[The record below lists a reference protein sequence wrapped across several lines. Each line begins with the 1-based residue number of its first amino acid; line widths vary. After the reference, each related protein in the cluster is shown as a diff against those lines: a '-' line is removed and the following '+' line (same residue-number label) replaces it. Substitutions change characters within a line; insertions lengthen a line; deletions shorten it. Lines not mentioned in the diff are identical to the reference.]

1 MTSLRLYIILS
12 LIIFLVILGSRSY
25 AQSPDIVETVVLDQ
39 DKGLTER
46 SVNFVTRDGLG
57 YFYLFSD
64 NVIQRY
70 DGQNFEDVNTDL
82 LIQLR
87 QYLINIVAV
96 TESAGDIYIRFLDGQ
111 LVSIPAGGLELGNV
125 RDGQVFPE
133 TNDLNNGQLEKD
145 SLSIDRDGKTYT
157 WKQGQVEIFSNGIK
171 KVIEIPAD
179 GQPKFLRRDK
189 KGNIVAAYSLR
200 KFFVDNYFVLDNN
213 EVLHD
218 FTGLTDSY
226 DTVKDIYTDDAFY
239 KWMICGFNNVSVLT
253 LKRDGV
259 EYLRHNPKVPEG
271 SFGAIITGITSG
283 DSTVLLC
290 IEDGELIEYDPRIS
304 ELKTLEDDYGFIS
317 TGLGKMV
324 YDKRND
330 YYLIKGHDGDI
341 TDLYLRD
348 RVSGQTVH
356 QIIENK
362 FRDFIINDKEEL
374 IMVGGYDSGEGHILK
389 YDPETKK
396 QTYIKLAIP
405 NVRCIYQNSH
415 ANEYYLGT
423 TEGMYI
429 CDEAFNVKS
438 SFSQDI
444 KGSKYMYH
452 QDIVFTSYYAD
463 HIVACSRGGGVYF
476 INSIG
481 DSIVRHFS
489 LKNGLS
495 SPVVISAVTDD
506 ENNLWVATYNGLNVI
521 DSSLNIIKSIYQ
533 FDGLPSREFNSLCVT
548 KLDGYLYFGTINGA
562 VKIHPATVLNWENS
576 HRISQLSLR
585 TFKEGNIQDLPVD
598 TMAVSITSPDSLYI
612 NYKVTDYYFRYQYNV
627 PQLSVSCPLENL
639 DIDQEKGI
647 IKITELDNGKFPLE
661 MGLQSIKEKRRLDI
675 ELKKDYS
682 GWKNFFLWLISILI
696 ISALIVYFSTGYI
709 SQREKQKTD
718 QNKKISELQLSALQ
732 GQMNPHFIFN
742 ALGAIQYFIQTND
755 VKKADGYLSDFALL
769 MRGILDSSSKKYISL
784 KEELKLLRL
793 YVGLEK
799 ARFENKFDVDFLVHD
814 DIDDETL
821 IPPMIV
827 QPYIENAVNHGLH
840 HLKDRKGKLSIRF
853 EYKDDLL
860 LIAVEDNGIGRA
872 AAQKLNN
879 NPKHISRAMSITK
892 ERINTINKSSEIKV
906 FIAVDDMMDIN
917 DQPSG
922 TRVQIK
928 VMD

>member
-12 LIIFLVILGSRSY
+12 SIIFLVILGSRSF

-39 DKGLTER
+39 DKGLKER
-46 SVNFVTRDGLG
+46 SINYITRDGQG

-70 DGQNFEDVNTDL
+70 DGQNFKDVSTGL

-87 QYLINIVAV
+87 QYLTNIVAV

-111 LVSIPAGGLELGNV
+111 LVRIPAGGLELGNV

-133 TNDLNNGQLEKD
+133 TNDLNNRQLEKE

-157 WKQGQVEIFSNGIK
+157 WKQGQVEISSDGIK
-171 KVIEIPAD
+171 KVIDIPAE

-200 KFFVDNYFVLDNN
+200 EYFVDNYFVMDNN
-213 EVLHD
+213 EVLYD

-239 KWMICGFNNVSVLT
+239 KWMICGFNNVKVLT

-259 EYLRHNPKVPEG
+259 EYLKHNPKVPEG
-271 SFGAIITGITSG
+271 GFGAIITGITSS

-290 IEDGELIEYDPRIS
+290 IEGGELIEYDPRIS
-304 ELKTLEDDYGFIS
+304 ELKALEDDYGFIS
-317 TGLGKMV
+317 AGLGKMV

-330 YYLIKGHDGDI
+330 YYLIKGHEGDI
-341 TDLYLRD
+341 TDLYLRN

-362 FRDFIINDKEEL
+362 FRDFIINDNEEL

-438 SFSQDI
+438 SFSQDLED
-444 KGSKYMYH
+444 SKYMYH

-476 INSIG
+476 INSTG

-521 DSSLNIIKSIYQ
+521 DSSLNIIKNIYQ

-562 VKIHPATVLNWENS
+562 VKIHPETVLNWENS
-576 HRISQLSLR
+576 HRITQLSLR
-585 TFKEGNIQDLPVD
+585 TFKEGSVQDMTVG
-598 TMAVSITSPDSLYI
+598 AVKVSITSPDSIYI
-612 NYKVTDYYFRYQYNV
+612 NYKVTDYYKYQYAV
-627 PQLSVSCPLENL
+627 PQLSVSSPIKNL
-639 DIDQEKGI
+639 SIDHEKGI
-647 IKITELDNGKFPLE
+647 VKITKLDDGKFPFEL
-661 MGLQSIKEKRRLDI
+661 GLQSIKEKRQLDI
-675 ELKKDYS
+675 EIKDYS

-696 ISALIVYFSTGYI
+696 ISAMVIYFAIRYI

-755 VKKADGYLSDFALL
+755 VTKADGYLSDFALL
-769 MRGILDSSSKKYISL
+769 MRGILDSSSKKYITL
-784 KEELKLLRL
+784 KEELKILRL

-799 ARFENKFDVDFLVHD
+799 ARFENKFDVVFTVQE

-821 IPPMIV
+821 IPPMII
-827 QPYIENAVNHGLH
+827 QPYVENAVNHGLH
-840 HLKDRKGKLSIRF
+840 HLKNRKGKLSIGF
-853 EYKDDLL
+853 GYKDDLL
-860 LIAVEDNGIGRA
+860 LITIEDNGIGRA
-872 AAQKLNN
+872 AAQKLRS

-892 ERINTINKSSEIKV
+892 ERINTINESSEIKV
-906 FIAVDDMMDIN
+906 SIVVADVMDGN
-917 DQPSG
+917 DEPAG
-922 TRVQIK
+922 TKVQIRIK
-928 VMD
+928 D